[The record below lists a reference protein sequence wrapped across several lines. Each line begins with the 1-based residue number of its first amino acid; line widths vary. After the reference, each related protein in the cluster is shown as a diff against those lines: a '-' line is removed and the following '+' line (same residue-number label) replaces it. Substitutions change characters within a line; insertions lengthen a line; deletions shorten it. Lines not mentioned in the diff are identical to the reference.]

1 MFVDFLLRDIDPKVI
16 EWIKINKSTGIS
28 QNVFIK
34 DLISNAIYEK
44 NKLTNSK
51 LNFAE
56 NNYKN
61 FPFTFIDLFAGIGG
75 FRSALTFLGGKCV
88 YTNEWNKYAL

>member
-34 DLISNAIYEK
+34 NLISNAIDEK
-44 NKLTNSK
+44 NKITNSK

-75 FRSALTFLGGKCV
+75 FRSALTF
-88 YTNEWNKYAL
+88 WR